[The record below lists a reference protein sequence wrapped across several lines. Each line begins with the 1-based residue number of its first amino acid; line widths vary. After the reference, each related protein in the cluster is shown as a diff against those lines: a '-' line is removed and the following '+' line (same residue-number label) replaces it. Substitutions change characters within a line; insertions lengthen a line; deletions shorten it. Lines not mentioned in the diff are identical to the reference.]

1 MQLLR
6 FSFENMER
14 LKFWA
19 PYFRNIPNKREL
31 YSKYLFQRKHVPL
44 LQDVQL
50 VRSIGY
56 HAITISQNAPS
67 NKIQQTQEIVTLCA
81 VAIVTAWLFGN
92 RRTL

>member
-6 FSFENMER
+6 FSFDDMER

-50 VRSIGY
+50 VRSKVSDAFLILRYAQLQRPG
-56 HAITISQNAPS
+56 
-67 NKIQQTQEIVTLCA
+67 KCTQMHHVL
-81 VAIVTAWLFGN
+81 LQS
-92 RRTL
+92 